1 MFNAVKYRRR
11 YEIFIVHGT
20 NISDIISAQMI
31 FSNIYEK
38 NLDFFLSQG
47 KKRFWKTKSESRGR
61 NLQNSVVIIQT
72 KKKLK

>member
-38 NLDFFLSQG
+38 KLDFFLSQG
-47 KKRFWKTKSESRGR
+47 KKRKVKVEGEIFKIVLSLFS
-61 NLQNSVVIIQT
+61 
-72 KKKLK
+72 KKK

>member
-38 NLDFFLSQG
+38 KLDFFFKPG
-47 KKRFWKTKSESRGR
+47 
-61 NLQNSVVIIQT
+61 
-72 KKKLK
+72 